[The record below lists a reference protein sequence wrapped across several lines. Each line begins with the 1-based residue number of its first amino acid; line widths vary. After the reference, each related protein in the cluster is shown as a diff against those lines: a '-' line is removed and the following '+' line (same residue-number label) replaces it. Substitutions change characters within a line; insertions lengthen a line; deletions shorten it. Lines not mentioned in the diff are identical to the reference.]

1 MSIQLSA
8 ARGRR
13 TMDSYINSKAETRRS
28 RASGMVTGV
37 STDAANMLTRATVN
51 LSGAS
56 ISVPVPFGMSVY
68 EGMNVQLSNHGS
80 SSQANWQITGTAVPT
95 GITGGTIT
103 NPSGAITQIFD
114 NIWVRN
120 DGFVMIGGDIDL
132 EGNPVGPRIVG
143 TSCGLKGY
151 NEYEEVSLALYSSHC
166 DDRNPGDSIF
176 GLLGGPHVEI
186 LPEVGEVGIYNGTEA
201 VLLFSQNGNFI
212 RHPLTIGDPIGSR
225 FNIGEIDDKA
235 TFVIRNKFG
244 VAKLVARTDDNG
256 GVYFHVG
263 NPPPQGKSFYFDE
276 DANELVVSG
285 KIIME
290 EGEVAGRLDFRST
303 GSFMIADPDDPSR
316 YGMITPRGI
325 YAYSVD
331 GQGQQYLNSVDAWG
345 PLTLESRGVTKT
357 WLAGEM
363 MRGDANYRHFR
374 SERGA
379 GGRTGLFNGD
389 TPVVYIDYAGNG
401 FFSGTIAASAGTIGN
416 WIISNSDGQIQST
429 DGYVRLSTETG
440 LTFSTM
446 LVETALDVDSQDVRN
461 NMITFWENGTS
472 DAWPTHQILAYVNRD
487 ETPDNHILHIEA
499 QPLYGNRAKL
509 RLRALSDKQASVE
522 ISAVGG
528 YDTAS
533 QEIAKIELLA
543 YRGEGTVFDYPRI
556 DFTGVPYL
564 VPYTD
569 AAGPGISVPDG
580 LFLHTDG
587 TYDPGAGEGLYF
599 RINGGWRPI
608 RLAAGA
614 WEAKTA
620 NFTAANVD
628 FYPVT
633 TGASAIVA
641 TLPDAL
647 TKPDDWQYTFKK
659 IDAGA
664 GTVVITPAST
674 KTIDGAAT
682 YTLTA
687 QWSFVT
693 IRRYGSSWLIVAK
706 G

>member
-13 TMDSYINSKAETRRS
+13 TMDSYINSKAETRKS

-37 STDAANMLTRATVN
+37 ITDTANMLTRATVN

-80 SSQANWQITGTAVPT
+80 SSQANWQITGTAVPA

-120 DGFVMIGGDIDL
+120 NGFVMIGGDIDL

-151 NEYEEVSLALYSSHC
+151 NEHEEVSLALYSSHC

-325 YAYSVD
+325 YSYSVD

-401 FFSGTIAASAGTIGN
+401 FFTGTINFGASNVIDAAGMRMDATRGKFSSASVEWLDGLDRKLSIGTVVDLGAVTGAYIETPVGLVITAPDVTIDGHTAFNQSNATAAVPVLTLSQADVSEDMIEFSSTAGTGNAIEAVGSKTLTTTHFIKVTVNGAVRYIPVGTIA
-416 WIISNSDGQIQST
+416 
-429 DGYVRLSTETG
+429 
-440 LTFSTM
+440 
-446 LVETALDVDSQDVRN
+446 
-461 NMITFWENGTS
+461 
-472 DAWPTHQILAYVNRD
+472 
-487 ETPDNHILHIEA
+487 
-499 QPLYGNRAKL
+499 
-509 RLRALSDKQASVE
+509 
-522 ISAVGG
+522 
-528 YDTAS
+528 
-533 QEIAKIELLA
+533 
-543 YRGEGTVFDYPRI
+543 
-556 DFTGVPYL
+556 
-564 VPYTD
+564 
-569 AAGPGISVPDG
+569 
-580 LFLHTDG
+580 
-587 TYDPGAGEGLYF
+587 
-599 RINGGWRPI
+599 
-608 RLAAGA
+608 
-614 WEAKTA
+614 
-620 NFTAANVD
+620 
-628 FYPVT
+628 
-633 TGASAIVA
+633 
-641 TLPDAL
+641 
-647 TKPDDWQYTFKK
+647 
-659 IDAGA
+659 
-664 GTVVITPAST
+664 
-674 KTIDGAAT
+674 
-682 YTLTA
+682 
-687 QWSFVT
+687 
-693 IRRYGSSWLIVAK
+693 
-706 G
+706 